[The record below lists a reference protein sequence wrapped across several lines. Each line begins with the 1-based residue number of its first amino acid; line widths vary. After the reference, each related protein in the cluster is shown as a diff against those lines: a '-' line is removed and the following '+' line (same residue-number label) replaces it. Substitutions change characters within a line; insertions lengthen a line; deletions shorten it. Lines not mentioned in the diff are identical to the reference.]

1 MSTEK
6 TVSVGG
12 HTITI
17 EINITPSEESKP
29 EAPGRTDIPYVIDD
43 YSVAPI
49 KETRTSNCV
58 NVNLANLKS
67 GTYLN
72 SKSGDAFFKTFGS
85 GRHWVDKHENQLNSA
100 EVSAIVRNAFNLRT
114 DIYFVTYPT
123 DRELGT
129 DRLP

>member
-6 TVSVGG
+6 VSVDG

-17 EINITPSEESKP
+17 EINITPSKESKP
-29 EAPGRTDIPYVIDD
+29 EVPGRTDITDVIDD

-49 KETRTSNCV
+49 KETRSSNWMDV
-58 NVNLANLKS
+58 DLATMRS

-72 SKSGDAFFKTFGS
+72 SKTGDAFFKTFGS
-85 GRHWVDKHENQLNSA
+85 GRHRIDKYGNLLNSA
-100 EVSAIVRNAFNLRT
+100 EVAAIVRNAFNLRT
-114 DIYFVTYPT
+114 GIYFVTYPT
-123 DRELGT
+123 DRSLDT